1 MYVYDTI
8 VVGGGPAGLTVATYS
23 PGTTCL
29 IDLGPSL
36 GGCHRASRVDGM
48 FVEHGPRVYHDRY
61 VNTKSVLRDI
71 GTSWDDIFVKAQ
83 FSPHFIDGKPW
94 YRHLSMRESLV
105 LSIEYTIMA
114 LFDRDRGRDETV
126 EEFAKKHGFSRSSTE
141 YLDMVC
147 RFSDGAGAGRYSMW
161 EFMSGFDQHTV
172 GSFYEPRIPHD
183 IGLFAIWESH
193 LASKGTVDVLK
204 NERVVR
210 ISSEIV
216 MLASG
221 KEIRGKRIVCAIP
234 PKPLVALLQASGVRD
249 SRLEKFAIATDYNHY
264 MSVTYHFDDPLE
276 VPKSKGLEKTPW
288 GVVWMEMSKYTTFSE
303 SRGVVSAAATILD
316 VPSPMTNKT
325 ARQSSKAEIRA
336 EIWRQI
342 GIDAPPSAAI
352 SDPGCDE
359 AFVFVPRTGGY
370 LSHTLP
376 GISNA
381 FTVGCHTGHST
392 YNFTSMEGAVE
403 NALHF
408 VGRRTVSSVADL
420 NVLMKMGVLFL
431 FLASAYFFSL

>member
-8 VVGGGPAGLTVATYS
+8 VVGGGPSGLTVATYS

-29 IDLGPSL
+29 IDLESSL
-36 GGCHRASRVDGM
+36 GGCHRASRVDGR

-61 VNTKSVLRDI
+61 VNTKNVLCDI

-94 YRHLSMRESLV
+94 YRHLSARESLV
-105 LSIEYTIMA
+105 LSIEYLIMA
-114 LFDRDRGRDETV
+114 LFDRDRGRNETV
-126 EEFAKKHGFSRSSTE
+126 EEFSKKHGFEKSSIE
-141 YLDMVC
+141 YLDLVC
-147 RFSDGAGAGRYSMW
+147 RFSDGAGADRYSMW
-161 EFMSGFDQHTV
+161 EFMSGFDQHTA
-172 GSFYEPRIPHD
+172 GSFYEPRVPHD
-183 IGLFAIWESH
+183 VGLFAIWESH
-193 LASKGTVDVLK
+193 LASKGTVVMMK

-210 ISSEIV
+210 ISSESV

-221 KEIRGKRIVCAIP
+221 KEIRGKRVVCAIP
-234 PKPLVALLQASGVRD
+234 PKPLVALLRASGVRD
-249 SRLEKFAIATDYNHY
+249 SRIEKFAIETDYNEY
-264 MSVTYHFDDPLE
+264 MSVAYHFDEPLNI
-276 VPKSKGLEKTPW
+276 PKSKGLEKTPW
-288 GVVWMEMSKYTTFSE
+288 GIVWMEMSKYTTYSE

-316 VPSPMTNKT
+316 VPSPATGKT
-325 ARQSSKAEIRA
+325 ALRSSPAEIRT

-342 GIDAPPSAAI
+342 GIAAMPSKAI
-352 SDPGCDE
+352 SNPGHDE

-370 LSHTLP
+370 LPHALP
-376 GISNA
+376 GFPNA
-381 FTVGCHTGHST
+381 FTVGCHTGHSS

-420 NVLMKMGVLFL
+420 NILMKTGVLFL
-431 FLASAYFFSL
+431 FLTSAYFFST